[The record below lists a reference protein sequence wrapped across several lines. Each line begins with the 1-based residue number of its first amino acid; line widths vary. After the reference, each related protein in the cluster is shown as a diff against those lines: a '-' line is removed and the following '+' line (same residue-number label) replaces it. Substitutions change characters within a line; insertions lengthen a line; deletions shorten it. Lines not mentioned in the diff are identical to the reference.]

1 MKGWFTGAQLIW
13 IRSSL
18 ASVEIEGRASPCRFA
33 HKMDIIANTP
43 RRPSYIEASDVSI
56 SVSGAGVFVEA
67 DGAWLPATVVQRSML
82 LQVHRTDVYL
92 FIPLAFFV
100 RRHTS

>member
-1 MKGWFTGAQLIW
+1 
-13 IRSSL
+13 
-18 ASVEIEGRASPCRFA
+18 
-33 HKMDIIANTP
+33 MDMLANTP

-82 LQVHRTDVYL
+82 LQVHQTNVYL
-92 FIPLAFFV
+92 SILLEMLILIEYLVKF
-100 RRHTS
+100 